1 MKKLLGLFLLSAFL
15 ISCAQKEF
23 VEKNVFYQGLE
34 LYEKGDYEEAKDL
47 LKKSIYKVKG
57 LTADELMKA
66 RFYLAD
72 SYYREEQ
79 YVDAIVEF
87 EEVIT
92 LFPTAPFMDEALYK
106 LADSYLKISPGID
119 RDMTYP
125 EKALEKAEEL
135 IDNYPKSRYVDRAKK
150 IVYRVNK
157 MKADHILEIAQ
168 LYEKLGKYYSAS
180 RYYQLVYDQYEDYID
195 KLHVGFKLAYNLIRT
210 KDQYNDEI
218 EEYKDMIKNIDKKIK
233 EEKNLEKKNV
243 LINRKKVLEK
253 HLNLLYERIKI
264 SNDRGKKIL
273 QFIVKTQKNSEYE
286 KKALKLLKKI
296 TEVKNH

>member
-1 MKKLLGLFLLSAFL
+1 MRNLILLLLTVFVF
-15 ISCAQKEF
+15 SCAQKEF
-23 VEKNVFYQGLE
+23 VEKDVLHKGIQ
-34 LYEKGDYEEAKDL
+34 LYKKGDYEEAKDL

-87 EEVIT
+87 EELIT

-106 LADSYLKISPGID
+106 LADSYLKISPGVD
-119 RDMTYP
+119 RDMSYP

-135 IDNYPKSRYVDRAKK
+135 IENYPDSKYAAKAKK
-150 IVYRVNK
+150 IIHTVNK

-180 RYYQLVYDQYEDYID
+180 RYYQLAYDQYEDFID
-195 KLHVGFKLAYNLIRT
+195 KPFVEFKLAYNLMKT
-210 KDQYNDEI
+210 ENQYKDEMD
-218 EEYKDMIKNIDKKIK
+218 EYKEMISDIQEKIK
-233 EEKNLEKKNV
+233 KEKDLEKKNV

-253 HLNLLYERIKI
+253 HLNLLHERIK
-264 SNDRGKKIL
+264 SSKERGKKIL
-273 QFIVKTQKNSEYE
+273 QFIVKNYKNSEYE
-286 KKALKLLKKI
+286 KKALNLLKKF
-296 TEVKNH
+296 TEVENH